1 MAIKRIAVTCV
12 HTSPLD
18 SFGGKKTGGMNIY
31 VREMARE
38 LGTRDIEVDIFTR
51 RQSPQTAEVNNALGD
66 NVRVIQVPCGPP
78 MPLDPDAVYPHL
90 QQFTA
95 GVIAFNTKTDGR
107 RYDLTYSHYWLSGLV
122 AHKLKEVWGLPFA
135 QMFHTL
141 GYMKHRITPDFSG
154 RVANDVRTTNE
165 TKLVGWADR
174 IIAATPAEHAQLLW
188 LYRADRRRIAVVPPG
203 VDAALFKPVSEL
215 EAKLRLGYRADER
228 VFLFVGRIEPL
239 KAIDT
244 ILEAI
249 HILRAGED
257 GVLDGVRFA
266 IIGGDHGDPELVNL
280 MQLAETLG
288 VADVVDF
295 LGAREQDMLPDY
307 YAASTAVIMP
317 SDYESFGMVALEA
330 MASGTPVIASQVGGL
345 AYLVRDNETGYL
357 VPSREPHTLAARIHA
372 LITQPEEQERLGRN
386 AAKLAQQYAW
396 PRITERLLT
405 VFAEMIG
412 ARAR

>member
-1 MAIKRIAVTCV
+1 MTIRRIAVLCV

-38 LGTRDIEVDIFTR
+38 MGQRGVQVDVFTR
-51 RQSPQTAEVNNALGD
+51 RQHPATPEVDSALGE

-78 MPLDPDAVYPHL
+78 TPLDPDAVYEHIA
-90 QQFTA
+90 QFTA

-107 RYDLTYSHYWLSGLV
+107 RYDIVYSHYWLSGLV
-122 AHKLKEVWGLPFA
+122 AHKLKEVWGTPFA

-141 GYMKHRITPDFSG
+141 GHMKHRITPDYSA
-154 RVANDVRTTNE
+154 RVPSDVRTTNE
-165 TKLVGWADR
+165 MKLVNWADG

-188 LYRADRRRIAVVPPG
+188 LYRADRRRITIVPPG
-203 VDAALFKPVSEL
+203 VDAALFKPLSEL
-215 EAKLRLGYRADER
+215 EAKVRLGYRADER
-228 VFLFVGRIEPL
+228 VFLFVGRIERL

-244 ILEAI
+244 ILEAVQ
-249 HILRAGED
+249 ILRTQDEAALE
-257 GVLDGVRFA
+257 GVRFA
-266 IIGGDHGDPELVNL
+266 IIGGSRTDPELLAL
-280 MQLAETLG
+280 MALAESLG

-295 LGAREQDMLPDY
+295 LGAREQSVLADY

-357 VPSREPHTLAARIHA
+357 VPSREPQLLAARIHH
-372 LITQPEEQERLGRN
+372 LITQPNEQERLARN
-386 AAKLAQQYAW
+386 AANLAKHYAW
-396 PRITERLLT
+396 PRIVDKLLAA
-405 VFAEMIG
+405 FSEMIST
-412 ARAR
+412 RTR